1 MERSE
6 KPDSITITPLY
17 IINYNY
23 VNGHSPGYN
32 DCAYTICLVQQNP
45 DESEVLTD
53 VQKKELEELCETK
66 SAEGKVLL
74 EVRPS
79 VRFIYL
85 RHEIESPVI
94 GVIKY
99 VSFSWDCISSIYR

>member
-1 MERSE
+1 M
-6 KPDSITITPLY
+6 T
-17 IINYNY
+17 
-23 VNGHSPGYN
+23 V
-32 DCAYTICLVQQNP
+32 CLVQQNP

-85 RHEIESPVI
+85 RHEIGLSCNWCFT
-94 GVIKY
+94 GK
-99 VSFSWDCISSIYR
+99 CSILLAFNIDQICFF